1 MSREHLRQWR
11 RKPQKQLETAMDQGD
26 AIFAGT
32 IAEMTWREV
41 EDAAKQNAV
50 ALWAFGV
57 IEQHGPHLP
66 AGTDVYL
73 PSARLR
79 RVKALLAERGVP
91 SVIVPPYYWGVNFVS
106 ASFPASFQVR
116 PQIMIELMADIF
128 ASIVRDGFK
137 QTFCVTGHGDALH
150 NKTILEAI
158 QRGRNETRTD
168 ISFLAEDSLLK
179 RLGVSLS
186 EAHVTPFTSAPS
198 TAAFPDIHAGQW
210 ETSIMLSICPA
221 LVHQDKLPSVP
232 PVQFTFADLQEWRS
246 APEIARR
253 KTPMGHVGEP
263 ALANPQAGQTE
274 LEASAAAMADA
285 IIARRNQK

>member
-1 MSREHLRQWR
+1 MN
-11 RKPQKQLETAMDQGD
+11 PGD

-32 IAEMTWREV
+32 MAEMTWREV
-41 EDAAKQNAV
+41 EEAAQQNAV

-79 RVKALLAERGVP
+79 RVKELLAEHNVP

-106 ASFPASFQVR
+106 ASFPVSFQVR

-137 QTFCVTGHGDALH
+137 QTFCISGHGDALH
-150 NKTILEAI
+150 NRTIVDAVR
-158 QRGRNETRTD
+158 RGTRETGTD
-168 ISFLAEDSLLK
+168 ISFLAEESLFK
-179 RLGVSLS
+179 RLGVDLG
-186 EAHVTPFTSAPS
+186 APCI
-198 TAAFPDIHAGQW
+198 TAFASPAPTATFPDIHAGQW
-210 ETSIMLSICPA
+210 ETSAMLSICPS
-221 LVHQDKLPSVP
+221 LVRQDKLPAVRAVEFSP
-232 PVQFTFADLQEWRS
+232 ADLQDWRS

-253 KTPMGHVGEP
+253 KTPEGHVGNP
-263 ALANPQAGQTE
+263 ALA
-274 LEASAAAMADA
+274 SAATGAADLEQSAMAMTRA
-285 IIARRNQK
+285 ILKRRG

>member
-1 MSREHLRQWR
+1 MA
-11 RKPQKQLETAMDQGD
+11 KPIDQGD
-26 AIFAGT
+26 AIFART
-32 IAEMTWREV
+32 MAEMTWFEV
-41 EDAAKQNAV
+41 EASAKQNAV

-79 RVKALLAERGVP
+79 RTRELLAESNVP

-106 ASFPASFQVR
+106 AAFPVSFQVR

-150 NKTILEAI
+150 NRTIIEGVR
-158 QRGRNETRTD
+158 RGAKETGTD
-168 ISFLAEDSLLK
+168 ISFLAEEALLK
-179 RLGVSLS
+179 RLGIELNDP
-186 EAHVTPFTSAPS
+186 AVTPFPAQAS
-198 TAAFPDIHAGQW
+198 TALYPDIHAGQW
-210 ETSIMLSICPA
+210 ETSIMLSICPS
-221 LVHQDKLPSVP
+221 LVHTDKLPTVP
-232 PVQFTFADLQEWRS
+232 AVNFSPADLSDWRS

-253 KTPMGHVGEP
+253 KTPAGHVGDP
-263 ALANPQAGQTE
+263 AIANAKTGAAD
-274 LEASAAAMADA
+274 LEASARAMAEA
-285 IIARRNQK
+285 TIKRRR